1 MQAPQPPR
9 SHTGLAPVRSSWLR
23 SASSSV
29 TRGSTVTLRAAP
41 FTLRFSVT
49 ASGPSAVGAASTL
62 APAPTSVVA
71 AAETPADFRKLRR
84 EKEGCCRAS
93 SGAGACGP

>member
-1 MQAPQPPR
+1 
-9 SHTGLAPVRSSWLR
+9 LR

-49 ASGPSAVGAASTL
+49 ASGRAPSAPLERSRL
-62 APAPTSVVA
+62 PPTSVVA

-84 EKEGCCRAS
+84 ENEGCCGLLGGRRL
-93 SGAGACGP
+93 AGHGTTL